1 MAKAKLCE
9 RLRSPTGDRRQE
21 AGEAFSCMIFKFQF
35 LSHSTGY
42 RYIVNSVK
50 EKILFVTNYEYFD
63 IF

>member
-1 MAKAKLCE
+1 MATL
-9 RLRSPTGDRRQE
+9 TNQRQE
-21 AGEAFSCMIFKFQF
+21 AGGRGKAFSCMIFKFQF

-42 RYIVNSVK
+42 RYIVNIVK